1 MGESASV
8 PPTAPEESRVP
19 TSRRSAA
26 RRARTAPT
34 ARPALAALT
43 AWSIAVAA
51 LPLAGLP
58 VSAFA
63 QPATAQLPAEV
74 AHTPAAPYVPSPD
87 GVVSEMLEMAGVGPD
102 DYLIDMGSGD
112 GRIVLTA
119 AKLRGARGL
128 GIEIQE
134 KLVALSIEAARRE
147 GVADRARFVREDLF
161 TTDVSRATVV
171 TLYLLPDMVNR
182 LGDRLR
188 TQLRPGARVLSH
200 DYPIAGWL
208 PETWKEF
215 AQPEKASAT
224 GVPTAVVYL
233 YRVPAQV
240 DGRWQLGLPP
250 QVSTQKVV
258 VSLRQQWQKLDGM
271 ANVGGREVAL
281 RRVELSGER
290 VAFDLPLGQDG
301 RVLRLEGR
309 ARDGAIEGT
318 IAGEG
323 AARTWRATPMR

>member
-1 MGESASV
+1 M
-8 PPTAPEESRVP
+8 P

-26 RRARTAPT
+26 HRAGAVLTACLIGGAAPALVALPAPAGAQPT
-34 ARPALAALT
+34 A
-43 AWSIAVAA
+43 
-51 LPLAGLP
+51 
-58 VSAFA
+58 A
-63 QPATAQLPAEV
+63 QPAADVP
-74 AHTPAAPYVPSPD
+74 HTVAAPYVPSPD
-87 GVVSEMLEMAGVGPD
+87 GVVSEMLDMADVGPD

-161 TTDVSRATVV
+161 TTDVTQATVV

-233 YRVPAQV
+233 YRIPAQV
-240 DGRWQLGLPP
+240 DGRWQLGLPA
-250 QVSTQKVV
+250 QVSKQRVV
-258 VSLRQQWQKLDGM
+258 LSLRQQWQKLDGM
-271 ANVGGREVAL
+271 ATVGGREVPL
-281 RRVELSGER
+281 RRVSLSGER
-290 VAFDLPLGQDG
+290 VSFELPLDNG
-301 RVLRLEGR
+301 RVLRLDGL
-309 ARDGAIEGT
+309 ARDGALEGT
-318 IAGEG
+318 IVGEG
-323 AARTWRATPMR
+323 APRPWRATPLR

>member
-1 MGESASV
+1 
-8 PPTAPEESRVP
+8 VP

-26 RRARTAPT
+26 RRAGA
-34 ARPALAALT
+34 ALAALT
-43 AWSIAVAA
+43 ALAVSTARTTWIVAVVA

-58 VSAFA
+58 SAGFA
-63 QPATAQLPAEV
+63 QPAGGAPASAAPPTDV

-87 GVVSEMLEMAGVGPD
+87 GVVSEMLDMAGVGPD

-119 AKLRGARGL
+119 AKLRGASGL

-171 TLYLLPDMVNR
+171 TLYLLPEMVNR

-240 DGRWQLGLPP
+240 DGRWRLSLPP
-250 QVSTQKVV
+250 QVSKQPVV
-258 VSLRQQWQKLDGM
+258 LALRQQWQKLDGM
-271 ANVGGREVAL
+271 ATVDGREVPL
-281 RRVELSGER
+281 RRVALSGER
-290 VAFDLPLGQDG
+290 VSFELPLGRDG
-301 RVLRLEGR
+301 RVLRLDGH
-309 ARDGAIEGT
+309 ARGGAIEGT
-318 IAGEG
+318 IAGED
-323 AARTWRATPMR
+323 AARTWRATPLR